1 MAKERLNPLNDYLFL
16 KIMGEKG
23 DEEQLCAFLNAVLGR
38 ERDAAIVSVEII
50 DNRTITAEV
59 IGDKTNILDV
69 RAITAAGERVE
80 IEVQLQNLGNMDR
93 RSLFYWS
100 REFSTIMEAGQD
112 YRDLPKVIAINIVNY
127 EFIKEKISEFHL
139 SFHIWEDTH
148 RILLTDAFEIH
159 FIDMVKFRRTKEK
172 DIRNEPLHR
181 WLIWLDKDSPEG
193 LVEEAIGMDAAIQ
206 KAEEKMVHVSMDK
219 EALRAYQMREM
230 ALSDLVSGINHARR
244 EGMEEGIKEGMREG
258 VKEGMKEGMREGM
271 KEGVREGELKIA
283 RNLKK
288 IGMPVEQISQ
298 VTDLSAEEITKL

>member
-1 MAKERLNPLNDYLFL
+1 
-16 KIMGEKG
+16 
-23 DEEQLCAFLNAVLGR
+23 
-38 ERDAAIVSVEII
+38 
-50 DNRTITAEV
+50 
-59 IGDKTNILDV
+59 
-69 RAITAAGERVE
+69 
-80 IEVQLQNLGNMDR
+80 
-93 RSLFYWS
+93 
-100 REFSTIMEAGQD
+100 
-112 YRDLPKVIAINIVNY
+112 VIAINIVNY
-127 EFIKEKISEFHL
+127 EFIAKIPEFHL

-172 DIRNEPLHR
+172 DIRNKPLHR
-181 WLIWLDKDSPEG
+181 WLIWLDKDSPKG

-244 EGMEEGIKEGMREG
+244 EGIK
-258 VKEGMKEGMREGM
+258 
-271 KEGVREGELKIA
+271 EGELKIA

-298 VTDLSAEEITKL
+298 VTELSHEEIAKL